1 MRVPGHT
8 PLRLQQLQSAY
19 GLFHPRPSKLPQCPQ
34 IFIPIGVPQAH
45 GHSLAVTA
53 PLLSRARQQAVFGPR
68 ARLSIKWKKLAGTRH
83 LCCASAGVIDSGMS
97 PVAESCLAW

>member
-45 GHSLAVTA
+45 GRRGRDSNYWLPPAQTRTCGTTA
-53 PLLSRARQQAVFGPR
+53 YGS
-68 ARLSIKWKKLAGTRH
+68 H
-83 LCCASAGVIDSGMS
+83 LGSDV
-97 PVAESCLAW
+97 

>member
-34 IFIPIGVPQAH
+34 IFIPFGGPQAH
-45 GHSLAVTA
+45 GHSVENRHPVTA
-53 PLLSRARQQAVFGPR
+53 AGV
-68 ARLSIKWKKLAGTRH
+68 LAG
-83 LCCASAGVIDSGMS
+83 LGLMG
-97 PVAESCLAW
+97 